1 MTKTKTQSKEL
12 KIKLVKSG
20 IGFPEKKK
28 RIIKG
33 LGFKRLNDVITRPNT
48 PQIRGMIFRIRH
60 LVDLINE

>member
-20 IGFPEKKK
+20 IGFPEKQK

>member
-20 IGFPEKKK
+20 IGFPEKQK

-48 PQIRGMIFRIRH
+48 PQIRGMVFKIRH
-60 LVDLINE
+60 LVELIN